1 MREMH
6 SKRPKFSKFSGGACP
21 RTPLEARAL
30 RCSLKTPAASFSI
43 SPPTSQILPSTP
55 FLIENPECGD
65 EVEELESAAD
75 DGLTDEDDSSTKGDK
90 NTRPENKLTRKRSNA
105 ADAIARDKA
114 AKRKTAKM
122 SNKQA
127 VLQSSES
134 LACAI
139 KEMAKG
145 RDEQRKSEIML
156 WLEHES
162 KERAK
167 DQELETIK
175 LEAIERDKRRKF
187 ELEMMRLRTNTG
199 ASVPYFTQVQCSI
212 VHIQHLLVLLLSA
225 VMSFL
230 VTMSIEGQLNG
241 TSSGEENTYF
251 RL

>member
-1 MREMH
+1 M
-6 SKRPKFSKFSGGACP
+6 
-21 RTPLEARAL
+21 
-30 RCSLKTPAASFSI
+30 
-43 SPPTSQILPSTP
+43 
-55 FLIENPECGD
+55 
-65 EVEELESAAD
+65 AD
-75 DGLTDEDDSSTKGDK
+75 DEDDGPTDEDDSSTKGDK
-90 NTRPENKLTRKRSNA
+90 NAGPENKPTRKRSKT

-162 KERAK
+162 KEKAK
-167 DQELETIK
+167 DRELEKMK
-175 LEAIERDKRRKF
+175 LEATERDQRRKF

-199 ASVPYFTQVQCSI
+199 ASVPYFTPVPVQHRPYTASPSSST
-212 VHIQHLLVLLLSA
+212 VSA
-225 VMSFL
+225 NEFFGDY
-230 VTMSIEGQLNG
+230 SIEGQLNG

>member
-1 MREMH
+1 M
-6 SKRPKFSKFSGGACP
+6 AD
-21 RTPLEARAL
+21 
-30 RCSLKTPAASFSI
+30 
-43 SPPTSQILPSTP
+43 
-55 FLIENPECGD
+55 D
-65 EVEELESAAD
+65 ED

-90 NTRPENKLTRKRSNA
+90 NAGPENKPTRKRSKA

-156 WLEHES
+156 WFEHES

-167 DQELETIK
+167 DRELEKMK
-175 LEAIERDKRRKF
+175 LEAMERDQRRKF
-187 ELEMMRLRTNTG
+187 ELEMMRLRTKTC
-199 ASVPYFTQVQCSI
+199 ASVPYFTPVPVKHHPYTASPSPST
-212 VHIQHLLVLLLSA
+212 VS
-225 VMSFL
+225 SNEF
-230 VTMSIEGQLNG
+230 SGDNNIEGLLNG
-241 TSSGEENTYF
+241 TSSGEEKTYF
-251 RL
+251 SL

>member
-1 MREMH
+1 MQ
-6 SKRPKFSKFSGGACP
+6 SLFFGLKQLFPVLSAC
-21 RTPLEARAL
+21 
-30 RCSLKTPAASFSI
+30 CN
-43 SPPTSQILPSTP
+43 QILLFYFSSADTS
-55 FLIENPECGD
+55 LGADQEQEKCGD

-127 VLQSSES
+127 VLQSLES

-167 DQELETIK
+167 DRELETMK
-175 LEAIERDKRRKF
+175 LEAMERDQRRKF
-187 ELEMMRLRTNTG
+187 ELEMMRLRSNTG
-199 ASVPYFTQVQCSI
+199 ASVPYFTQVP
-212 VHIQHLLVLLLSA
+212 VQHRPYTASPSPSTVS
-225 VMSFL
+225 SNEFSGDY
-230 VTMSIEGQLNG
+230 SIEGQLNG